1 MELFKEDGW
10 SLAMIERKEAEENR
24 IIVKIMGDEYVIR
37 GTDSP
42 EYIERVV
49 SYVEGIIDAINES
62 QNNKLNKCQV
72 AVLAALRIADELYKL
87 RQEYQYLDD
96 LLKESK

>member
-1 MELFKEDGW
+1 
-10 SLAMIERKEAEENR
+10 MIERKEAEENR

-37 GTDSP
+37 GTDNR
-42 EYIERVV
+42 EYMERIV
-49 SYVEGIIDAINES
+49 SYVEGVIES
-62 QNNKLNKCQV
+62 ISDNQNKLNKCQI

-96 LLKESK
+96 LLKGSK

>member
-1 MELFKEDGW
+1 
-10 SLAMIERKEAEENR
+10 MIERKEAEENR

-37 GTDSP
+37 GTDTT
-42 EYIERVV
+42 EYVERIV
-49 SYVEGIIDAINES
+49 SYVEGIIDQMSGN
-62 QNNKLNKCQV
+62 QKLNKCQI
-72 AVLAALRIADELYKL
+72 AVLTALKIADELYKL

>member
-1 MELFKEDGW
+1 
-10 SLAMIERKEAEENR
+10 MIERKDEEQR
-24 IIVKIMGDEYVIR
+24 IVVKIMGDEYVIR

-42 EYIERVV
+42 EYVDRIV
-49 SYVEGIIDAINES
+49 SYVEGIIDGVGDN
-62 QNNKLNKCQV
+62 QNKLNKCQV
-72 AVLAALRIADELYKL
+72 AVLAALKIADELYKL

>member
-1 MELFKEDGW
+1 
-10 SLAMIERKEAEENR
+10 MIERKEAEENR

-37 GTDSP
+37 GTDTT
-42 EYIERVV
+42 EYVDRIV
-49 SYVEGIIDAINES
+49 SYVEGVIDQMSGN
-62 QNNKLNKCQV
+62 QKLNKCQV
-72 AVLAALRIADELYKL
+72 AVLAALKIADELYKL

>member
-1 MELFKEDGW
+1 
-10 SLAMIERKEAEENR
+10 MIERKEAEENR

-37 GTDSP
+37 GTDNR
-42 EYIERVV
+42 EYMERIV
-49 SYVEGIIDAINES
+49 SYVEGVIES
-62 QNNKLNKCQV
+62 ISDNQNKLNKCQI

-96 LLKESK
+96 LLKDSK

>member
-1 MELFKEDGW
+1 
-10 SLAMIERKEAEENR
+10 MIERKEAEENR

-37 GTDSP
+37 GSDNR
-42 EYIERVV
+42 EYIERIV
-49 SYVEGIIDAINES
+49 SYVEGVIDGIGDN
-62 QNNKLNKCQV
+62 QNKLNKCQI
-72 AVLAALRIADELYKL
+72 AVLAALKIADELYKL

>member
-1 MELFKEDGW
+1 MILELT
-10 SLAMIERKEAEENR
+10 MIERKEAEENR

-37 GTDSP
+37 GTDTT
-42 EYIERVV
+42 EYVDRIV
-49 SYVEGIIDAINES
+49 SYVEGVIDQMSGN
-62 QNNKLNKCQV
+62 QKLNKCQV
-72 AVLAALRIADELYKL
+72 AVLAALKIADELYKL

>member
-1 MELFKEDGW
+1 
-10 SLAMIERKEAEENR
+10 MIERKEAEENR

-37 GTDSP
+37 GSDNR
-42 EYIERVV
+42 EYIERIV
-49 SYVEGIIDAINES
+49 SYVEGVIEGIGDN
-62 QNNKLNKCQV
+62 QNKLNKCQI